1 MSVHRS
7 LKTAGNLI
15 RHRNVLTRTE
25 RLEKL
30 EDEKRWDEDQ
40 SVLGIPKV
48 RSMKVAG
55 KKKKKKT
62 DEEEGA
68 AEEA

>member
-7 LKTAGNLI
+7 LKTAGSLI

-30 EDEKRWDEDQ
+30 EEQKRWDEEK

-55 KKKKKKT
+55 KKKKKKK
-62 DEEEGA
+62 DEEGA
-68 AEEA
+68 E